1 MAGPPLPTASQQ
13 SPQGTASQFARRANG
28 LTAWFGAAEPAVS
41 QAAQPPAFPVL
52 MQPLRLAAAQL
63 NLWVGDIDGN
73 VGKIIAAGRR
83 ARDELKADL
92 IVCPELSILGYPP
105 DDLLLRSALPQAI
118 EDGVARLLREVQGIS
133 LIVGLPEFTPQ
144 GLYNAAW
151 VIRDG
156 AVIARYRKQLLPNY
170 GVFDE
175 KRHFLPGSGTAVFEL
190 RGVPVGVC
198 VCEDVWGPA
207 PAAAAKAA
215 GARLLINI
223 NASPYDLSK
232 QRDRVEVL
240 RARSAETG
248 LPILYV
254 NQVGGQDDLVFD
266 GGSLGVNG
274 DGTVAF
280 RAPAFEEG
288 VFVAG
293 FNGRFVGQIAAE
305 EQEEAAVYKG
315 LVQATRDYVERNG
328 FPGALVGL
336 SGGIDSALVAAIAA
350 DAIGPQRVWT
360 VAMPSR
366 YTAGMSNDDAR
377 LQAERLGLRHTALP
391 IESAFEAFAGT
402 LAETFAGKAADLTE
416 ENLQSRCRG
425 VLLMALSNKFGQVVL
440 TTGNKSEMAVGYATL
455 YGDMCGGFAPIKDV
469 YKTLVY
475 RLARY
480 RNSIGEVIPP
490 RVIERPPS
498 AELRPDQK
506 DSDSLPPYEVLDSIL
521 EAYVED
527 SRSIAQIVAMGYDQ
541 ATVQR
546 VAALVRRSEY
556 KRRQAPPGPKITRR
570 AFGRERRYPITAVYG
585 DL

>member
-1 MAGPPLPTASQQ
+1 MT
-13 SPQGTASQFARRANG
+13 FA
-28 LTAWFGAAEPAVS
+28 
-41 QAAQPPAFPVL
+41 
-52 MQPLRLAAAQL
+52 PLRLAAAQL
-63 NLWVGDIDGN
+63 NLWVGDIEGN
-73 VGKIIAAGRR
+73 VGKIIDAARH

-92 IVCPELSILGYPP
+92 VACPELSMLGYPP
-105 DDLLLRSALPQAI
+105 DDLLLRTALPRAI
-118 EDGVARLLREVQGIS
+118 EDGVARLLREVHGIT
-133 LIVGLPEFTPQ
+133 LIVGLPEFSPE
-144 GLYNAAW
+144 GRYNAAW

-175 KRHFLPGSGTAVFEL
+175 KRHFLPGNESAAVFDL
-190 RGVPVGVC
+190 RGVPVGFC
-198 VCEDVWGPA
+198 VCEDVWGPG

-215 GARLLINI
+215 GAKLLINI

-232 QRDRVEVL
+232 HHDRIEVL
-240 RARSAETG
+240 RARTAETG

-254 NQVGGQDDLVFD
+254 NMVGGQDELVFD
-266 GGSLGVNG
+266 GGSLGING
-274 DGTVAF
+274 DGAVAF
-280 RAPAFEEG
+280 RAPVFEEG
-288 VFVAG
+288 VYVAG

-305 EQEEAAVYKG
+305 EPQEAAVYKG

-328 FPGALVGL
+328 FPGALIGL

-350 DAIGPQRVWT
+350 DALGPEKVWT
-360 VAMPSR
+360 VALPSR

-377 LQAERLGLRHTALP
+377 LQAERLGLRHSVLP
-391 IESAFEAFAGT
+391 IETAFGAFNQT
-402 LAETFAGKAADLTE
+402 LAETFAGRDADITE

-480 RNSIGEVIPP
+480 RNTLGDGEVIPE
-490 RVIERPPS
+490 RVITRPPS

-506 DSDSLPPYEVLDSIL
+506 DSDSLPPYEVLDPIL

-527 SRSIAQIVAMGYDQ
+527 CRSIGEIVAMGYDQ

-556 KRRQAPPGPKITRR
+556 KRRQAPPGPKVTRR